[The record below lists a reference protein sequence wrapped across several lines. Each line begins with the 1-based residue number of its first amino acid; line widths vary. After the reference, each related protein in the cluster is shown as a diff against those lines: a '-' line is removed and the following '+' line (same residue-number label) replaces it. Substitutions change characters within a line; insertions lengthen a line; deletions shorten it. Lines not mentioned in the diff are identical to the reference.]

1 MKVTVLENTPV
12 ERTMEVTVDSKR
24 VDQAYHQAFER
35 MARGLNIKGFRKG
48 KVPSNIAKRYIT
60 DDGLTGTVLEGM
72 LPKAFREA
80 LSESKLV
87 PLSEPRWE
95 IVSKQRGQDLIFK
108 ATFEVKPKVEVTDY
122 KGVEITQARP
132 EVGEDQVDA
141 VLADYTNAH
150 ARLVTLTEERGLQED
165 DIALVDYT
173 CYDNGEVVAN
183 GSAQNYLMEL
193 KSEAYLP
200 GFVDNLYGLKPG
212 EEKEFEADF
221 PADYTNLDLAGK
233 HVSFKFKLHE
243 IKVRQAP
250 ALDDEFAKTI
260 SEFET
265 MADLRADMLK
275 RMNENVETRTRRE
288 AGSRILFQLTSQVK
302 DDQVPQALIGYKAN
316 LIFRTLGQKLER
328 EQVTL
333 EQYMQSQGL
342 DKDRLFRQISAQGAF
357 EARLELAVDSVARSE
372 GIEVANKEISAQV
385 AQAAQMH
392 GVPPQQME
400 EQMRNDGTIEVVRYN
415 LLQTRVVDFL
425 AENGKVNYVT
435 PEEAARLAEEER
447 KKAEAEAARA
457 EEKAAPAEEDDK
469 PKKSAK
475 KAEEAEK
482 AEEEAPKPKK
492 TAAKKTDE
500 EPAEKPKK
508 APAKAAKTE
517 EPKAEEGDGDPEA
530 KKPKTRAKKK
540 EG

>member
-35 MARGLNIKGFRKG
+35 MSRSLNIKGFRKG
-48 KVPSNIAKRYIT
+48 KVPTQIAKRYIT

-80 LSESKLV
+80 LNESKLV

-95 IVSKQRGQDLIFK
+95 IVSKQRGQDLVFK
-108 ATFEVKPKVEVTDY
+108 ATFEVKPQIEIKDY

-132 EVGEDQVDA
+132 EITDEHVDN
-141 VLADYTNAH
+141 VLQDYVNAH
-150 ARLVTLTEERGLQED
+150 ARLVTLGEDRGLQEG

-173 CYDNGEVVAN
+173 AFDDDGNAMEN

-193 KSEAYLP
+193 KKEAYLP
-200 GFVDNLYGLKPG
+200 GFVDNLYGMKAG
-212 EEKEFEADF
+212 DEKEFEADF

-233 HVSFKFKLHE
+233 HVKFKFKVHE
-243 IKVRQAP
+243 IKVRQLP
-250 ALDDEFAKTI
+250 ELDDEFAKTI

-265 MADLRADMLK
+265 MAELRADMLK
-275 RMNENVETRTRRE
+275 RMTENVETRTRRE
-288 AGSRILFQLTSQVK
+288 AGSRILFQLTSQVE
-302 DDQVPQALIGYKAN
+302 DTQVPQALIGYKAN

-333 EQYMQSQGL
+333 DQYMAQQGL
-342 DKDRLFRQISAQGAF
+342 DKDKLFRQISAQGAF

-372 GIEVANKEISAQV
+372 GIEVASKEVSAQV

-392 GVPPQQME
+392 GVPANQME
-400 EQMRNDGTIEVVRYN
+400 ERMRNDGTIEVVRYN
-415 LLQTRVVDFL
+415 LLQTKVVDFL
-425 AENGKVNYVT
+425 AENGKVTYVT
-435 PEEAARLAEEER
+435 PEEAARLAEEEQR
-447 KKAEAEAARA
+447 
-457 EEKAAPAEEDDK
+457 
-469 PKKSAK
+469 
-475 KAEEAEK
+475 KAEEAARED
-482 AEEEAPKPKK
+482 APEEAPKPKK
-492 TAAKKTDE
+492 AAKAETAE
-500 EPAEKPKK
+500 EAPKK
-508 APAKAAKTE
+508 KAAPKAAKAE
-517 EPKAEEGDGDPEA
+517 EPKAEEGEADPEA

>member
-12 ERTMEVTVDSKR
+12 ERTMEVTIESKK

-35 MARGLNIKGFRKG
+35 MAKSLNIKGFRKG
-48 KVPSNIAKRYIT
+48 KVPSQIAKRYIT

-72 LPKAFREA
+72 LPRAYRDA
-80 LSESKLV
+80 LMESKLV

-95 IVSKQRGQDLIFK
+95 IVSKQRGQDLVFK
-108 ATFEVKPKVEVTDY
+108 ATFEVKPRVDITDY

-132 EVGEDQVDA
+132 EIGDEHVQN
-141 VLADYTNAH
+141 VLDDYANAH
-150 ARLVTLTEERGLQED
+150 ARLVTVSEDRGLQEG

-173 CYDNGEVVAN
+173 CYDNGEAVAN

-193 KSEAYLP
+193 KNEAYLP

-221 PADYTNLDLAGK
+221 PADYSNLDLAGK

-243 IKVRQAP
+243 IKVRQLP
-250 ALDDEFAKTI
+250 AMDDEFAKTI
-260 SEFET
+260 SDFET
-265 MADLRADMLK
+265 MDELRADMLK
-275 RMNENVETRTRRE
+275 RMAENVETRTRRE

-302 DDQVPQALIGYKAN
+302 ETEVPQALIGYKAN

-328 EQVTL
+328 EQTTL
-333 EQYMQSQGL
+333 EQYMAQQGL

-357 EARLELAVDSVARSE
+357 EARLELVVDSVARSE
-372 GIEVANKEISAQV
+372 KIEVDSQEITAQV
-385 AQAAQMH
+385 TQAAQMH

-425 AENGKVNYVT
+425 AEHGKIQYVT
-435 PEEAARLAEEER
+435 PEEAARLAEEEQ
-447 KKAEAEAARA
+447 KKAEAAA
-457 EEKAAPAEEDDK
+457 
-469 PKKSAK
+469 
-475 KAEEAEK
+475 
-482 AEEEAPKPKK
+482 EEAPKPKK
-492 TAAKKTDE
+492 AAKKEEEQPTVDE
-500 EPAEKPKK
+500 APKAKKAK
-508 APAKAAKTE
+508 APAKSDDEEGAPKKKAAAPKAKAS
-517 EPKAEEGDGDPEA
+517 EPKAEEGDADPEA